1 MHNLGM
7 QLNAASKKVIL
18 FGVIIVSLSILSS
31 VAFAANGI
39 VLQLKDVPLRVAI
52 SLITSQS
59 GANIV
64 VADDSKMENK
74 ITANLNGVSLENALS
89 YILGTADIAYK
100 KN

>member
-39 VLQLKDVPLRVAI
+39 VSSIKRCAI
-52 SLITSQS
+52 KSC
-59 GANIV
+59 NKFNYK
-64 VADDSKMENK
+64 SKRR
-74 ITANLNGVSLENALS
+74 
-89 YILGTADIAYK
+89 
-100 KN
+100 

>member
-1 MHNLGM
+1 M
-7 QLNAASKKVIL
+7 
-18 FGVIIVSLSILSS
+18 
-31 VAFAANGI
+31 
-39 VLQLKDVPLRVAI
+39 PLRVAI